1 MFIDM
6 CLAGLLLCYMCMYN
20 VSMLQTVRAMSAM
33 NAAILHVISTPPSR
47 RLLQQREGTCPKE
60 AVVALEAAI
69 HRRAYG
75 GAFPQ

>member
-1 MFIDM
+1 
-6 CLAGLLLCYMCMYN
+6 MCMYN
-20 VSMLQTVRAMSAM
+20 VSMLQTVRDMSRDM

-47 RLLQQREGTCPKE
+47 RLLQQREETCPKE